1 MRPQHV
7 LLIAA
12 VLLVSVVGCK
22 KKAPDID
29 AIAQSQA
36 KVICDCSKDFA
47 AAKAK
52 VDAVNADSPEDKAQL
67 IKDMMEAQKAST
79 ACLTGDSQK
88 ASEMK
93 AKVDALSA
101 ELKSKYEETYK
112 AKVRASC
119 PDVYSALGY

>member
-1 MRPQHV
+1 MV
-7 LLIAA
+7 LIAA

-36 KVICDCSKDFA
+36 QVICDCSKDFA
-47 AAKAK
+47 DAKAR
-52 VDAVNADSPEDKAQL
+52 VDAISPDSPEDKAQL

-79 ACLTGDSQK
+79 ACLTGDNQK

-93 AKVDALSA
+93 TKVDALSA
-101 ELKSKYEETYK
+101 ELKAKYEETYK
-112 AKVRASC
+112 AKVKAKC
-119 PDVYSALGY
+119 PGVYSALGY